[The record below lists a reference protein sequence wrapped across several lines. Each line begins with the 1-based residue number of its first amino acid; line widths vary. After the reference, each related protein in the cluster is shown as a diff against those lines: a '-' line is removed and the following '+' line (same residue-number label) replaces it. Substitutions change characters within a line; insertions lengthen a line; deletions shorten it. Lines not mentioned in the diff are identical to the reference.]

1 MNNLYQGQ
9 SMKRAISSVLLVSMM
24 SLSVPAFASDNIDNN
39 LIGTRPTVWAMGI
52 DAGLVR
58 PVGLAATV
66 IGIGLFVVT
75 LPFSALGGNIKESA
89 ATLVGAPAKMTFTR
103 CLGCT
108 EEQDTENRNA
118 IDVQHANTQAENDQ

>member
-118 IDVQHANTQAENDQ
+118 IDVQRANTQAENDQ